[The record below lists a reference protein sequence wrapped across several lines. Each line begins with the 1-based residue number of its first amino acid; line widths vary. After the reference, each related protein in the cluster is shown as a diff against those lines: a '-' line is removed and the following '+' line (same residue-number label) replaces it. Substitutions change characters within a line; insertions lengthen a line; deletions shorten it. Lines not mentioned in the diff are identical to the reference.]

1 MLAITNPVFG
11 PYLKLCQIIFL
22 VQYLQP
28 HNLNSRMCI
37 IGLRSPLRG
46 RTSNWWIKW
55 TLPSSLSLGVV
66 ERRFVVSGT
75 ALLQTVL
82 TPDMQGSDNPIP
94 LSPQWLLPKP
104 GDNKLGLVSGEFSP
118 HHGNCPDVV
127 KVPGNGE
134 DLHNAGKKRDA
145 FRPSLHDVETGR
157 RDRWHDEERETNSA
171 IHRDRW
177 REGDKELGN
186 TRKMERRLDNSSRHS
201 GEARRPPSERWNDS
215 GNREGNFDQ
224 RRESKW
230 NTRWGPDDKESE
242 SWRVKWSD
250 SNKDVEGS
258 RDKGLPRLASHGKD
272 TNNHGKD
279 TEREDHYSRSW
290 RSNYLIGRGRGEPSH
305 SQSPANKPSP
315 MFGSGRGRVENGF
328 PVSPAGRG
336 RFNSSMSTLS
346 GGAPRPYHLVS
357 VSDKTDGASGD
368 PSTLR
373 YSRMKLLDIY
383 RMTDVKSFK
392 MSLDGFIEVQSL
404 TQEEPL
410 EPLAL
415 SAPTSEESVILK
427 GIDKGDII
435 SSGMPQVSKD
445 GSVGRNSTDAV
456 PSKQTKLGG
465 GGTGSRE
472 DLPAAG
478 DDYKIVN
485 SGDSKGV
492 HFGSPLYD
500 EQFHQHGPDPKVASG
515 ENLYCKGDCQGC
527 QGDSAINLPKA
538 DETGME
544 YSLSH
549 YGVLQRS
556 QSFGDHTTKSIR
568 DQDFSTEVGSRTSD
582 SSWSHLHRDVESE
595 HKNGTSITSSFYSDG
610 TSLENFDGLGFHSG
624 MKSDYKI
631 TRQSSEVLD
640 RENNVNVMVGH
651 EDPFSSRDTLT
662 ARKLQLHT
670 SPEDLSLCYKDP
682 QGQIQGPFSG
692 SDLIGWFEAGYFGID
707 LQVRLASAPA
717 DAPFSLLG
725 DVMPHLR
732 AKARPP
738 PGFGV
743 VKQNDVAEASLR
755 GEFVGPG
762 NIHAG
767 LDELEFLKNGQRNR
781 HDTATEAQNRFLESL
796 MSGSLGSSPS
806 ENFSFSG
813 GMQDRGRSVS
823 GNLPSVGEIGS
834 DVNYLLAQRS
844 LLDRQRSLPNAVPY
858 WSGRDISSIAPNLD
872 MISDPSKPY
881 SKLLPPM
888 GDNSHQILQSPQHVD
903 LVSILHAAADKSPS
917 SAVNS
922 GVPSWSNFPDA
933 RSMNNTIHGGMEI
946 SKDMLDMRHN
956 QHLPSQIG
964 LGLQQ
969 QMLQPPNQP
978 PLPPLFTQTGD
989 HSSGLVP
996 PEKLLSSE
1004 LSQDPKLLSLLQQ
1017 QYLMSQ
1023 LQLPSQA
1030 PVVAQVSLLDQ
1041 MLLLKHQ
1048 QKQEQQQ
1055 QLLLQQQQHLLS
1067 QVLSA
1072 HQPRQHFG
1080 DPSYGQAHGAI
1091 PSGNTPM
1098 DHLGLQSVHEVL
1110 QVNQQMPV
1118 HNLQDGQPSY
1128 LPSMNLQG
1136 AQDASCSV
1144 SSEPSSLHLPHQI
1157 FDRTI
1162 NSKAW
1167 DTSLSRESDD
1177 IPNSDG
1183 AMTPVIA
1190 DSLPISETTEKRE
1203 QEVFVP
1209 QRSDHDLDGNRTIHE
1224 PSSISQTTELMT
1236 SASSEVANHL
1246 ESSRDG
1252 PESSDFVLTISN
1264 QVHDMKISSEN
1275 IPDCHIESPLTKE
1288 TKNVEIREVRKA
1300 SEKKSKKQKN
1310 SKAQF
1315 ASDVGKGSSKTI
1327 PCQQSKLDFE
1337 TEGLNAGGTKSM
1349 GQADAEESL
1358 CVTSLVTGKENSV
1371 VPTVEPQDSQ
1381 RSQFA
1386 FSENILANESEAV
1399 GGEADQGEGTST
1411 FNAPTTSSYRAWK
1424 PAPGLKT
1431 KSLLE
1436 IQQEEQLR
1444 AQREIMASEVA
1455 AKVIPASSPSQTP
1468 WTGIAANLEQKSG
1481 KDTVL
1486 GGTSPSVL
1494 GNSENTLN
1502 SKSRKSQLHDLL
1514 AEEVLAKSSEV
1525 DKDNGSNIKGS
1536 FLPPPPLGAQVDTLA
1551 VDDDDFVEAKDTKK
1565 SRRKASKAK
1574 GAAVKAPS
1582 PVGSTDL
1589 SGPSIPTEKGK
1600 STRQAQQE
1608 KETLPAPPTA
1618 PSLGDF
1624 VPWRGD
1630 QENSAPAPAWSTD
1643 SGRTQ
1648 KPTSLR
1654 EIQREQEKKLVS
1666 VQQQIPI
1673 QAPAKVQSNRG
1684 SHGSGPSWPI
1694 PGSSPSKAATPIQ
1707 TSSHASIQSKSR
1719 TEDDLF
1725 WGPLEQTKQE
1735 AKQSDFPSLNSN
1747 SWGVKGISVKGAS
1760 AATSNHQKASS
1771 CRPVEYALS
1780 SSPAGGS
1787 SIAKRRV
1794 SATKLSEAMD
1804 FRDWCESEWVRL
1816 TGTNDMNFLE
1826 FCIKQSTSEAEML
1839 LRENLGSLDRNHE
1852 FIDKFLN
1859 CREFLS
1865 SDVIE
1870 MAFQDRSPCSTRA
1883 DGLGHGKS
1891 NSSDM
1896 RDIDADQGAGNQ
1908 AAAKGGG
1915 GKKKGKKGKKVSPSV
1930 LGFNVVS
1937 NRIMMG
1943 EIQSMED

>member
-1 MLAITNPVFG
+1 MANRNNDDSRHGLAVEP
-11 PYLKLCQIIFL
+11 P
-22 VQYLQP
+22 P
-28 HNLNSRMCI
+28 HQ
-37 IGLRSPLRG
+37 SP
-46 RTSNWWIKW
+46 K
-55 TLPSSLSLGVV
+55 
-66 ERRFVVSGT
+66 
-75 ALLQTVL
+75 
-82 TPDMQGSDNPIP
+82 DMQGSDNPIP

-118 HHGNCPDVV
+118 HHGNCPDAV
-127 KVPGNGE
+127 KVSGNGE
-134 DLHNAGKKRDA
+134 DLHNAGKKKDV
-145 FRPSLHDVETGR
+145 FRPSLHDAETGR

-177 REGDKELGN
+177 REGDKELGD
-186 TRKMERRLDNSSRHS
+186 TRKMERWLDNSSRHS
-201 GEARRPPSERWNDS
+201 GEARRPPSERWNDL

-250 SNKDVEGS
+250 SSKDVEGS

-272 TNNHGKD
+272 VNNHGKD

-290 RSNYLIGRGRGEPSH
+290 RSNYLISRGRGEPSH
-305 SQSPANKPSP
+305 GQSPANKPSA

-346 GGAPRPYHLVS
+346 SGASRPYHLVS
-357 VSDKTDGASGD
+357 VSDKSDGASGD

-373 YSRMKLLDIY
+373 YSRMKLLDIF

-415 SAPTSEESVILK
+415 SAPTPEESVILK
-427 GIDKGDII
+427 GIDKGDIV

-456 PSKQTKLGG
+456 PSKQTKLG
-465 GGTGSRE
+465 SRE
-472 DLPAAG
+472 DLPTAG

-485 SGDSKGV
+485 SDDSKGLY
-492 HFGSPLYD
+492 FGSPLY
-500 EQFHQHGPDPKVASG
+500 EKQFHQHGPDPKVSS
-515 ENLYCKGDCQGC
+515 
-527 QGDSAINLPKA
+527 DSAINLPKA

-544 YSLSH
+544 NSLSH
-549 YGVLQRS
+549 YVVPQKS
-556 QSFGDHTTKSIR
+556 QSFGDRTHRSIH
-568 DQDFSTEVGSRTSD
+568 DQKDFSSEVGSRTSD
-582 SSWSHLHRDVESE
+582 SSWSHLHGDVEYE
-595 HKNGTSITSSFYSDG
+595 HKN
-610 TSLENFDGLGFHSG
+610 G

-631 TRQSSEVLD
+631 TRQSSEVWD
-640 RENNVNVMVGH
+640 RESKVNVMLGH
-651 EDPFSSRDTLT
+651 EAPFSSRDTLT
-662 ARKLQLHT
+662 ARTLQPHT
-670 SPEDLSLCYKDP
+670 SPEDLSLYYKDP

-717 DAPFSLLG
+717 DAPFSSLG

-755 GEFVGPG
+755 GKFVSPG

-781 HDTATEAQNRFLESL
+781 HDMATEAQNRFLESL
-796 MSGSLGSSPS
+796 MSGSMGSSPS

-813 GMQDRGRSVS
+813 GMQDHGRSIS
-823 GNLPSVGEIGS
+823 GNLPSVGGEIGS
-834 DVNYLLAQRS
+834 DVNYILAQRS
-844 LLDRQRSLPNAVPY
+844 LLDRQRSLPNPLPY
-858 WSGRDISSIAPNLD
+858 WSGRDVSSIAPKLD

-881 SKLLPPM
+881 SKLLPPT
-888 GDNSHQILQSPQHVD
+888 GDNSQQILQSPQHVD
-903 LVSILHAAADKSPS
+903 LVSILHSAADKSPS

-922 GVPSWSNFPDA
+922 GIPSWSNFPDA

-946 SKDMLDMRHN
+946 SKDMLDMHHN
-956 QHLPSQIG
+956 QHLPSQIA

-969 QMLQPPNQP
+969 QMLQPQNQP
-978 PLPPLFTQTGD
+978 PLSALFTQPGD

-1004 LSQDPKLLSLLQQ
+1004 LPQDPNLLSLLQQ
-1017 QYLMSQ
+1017 QYLLSQ

-1030 PVVAQVSLLDQ
+1030 PVLAQLSLLDK
-1041 MLLLKHQ
+1041 MLLLKQ
-1048 QKQEQQQ
+1048 QQEQEQKQQ
-1055 QLLLQQQQHLLS
+1055 QLLLQQQQHFLS

-1072 HQPRQHFG
+1072 HQPHRHSG

-1098 DHLGLQSVHEVL
+1098 DHLGLQRVHEVL

-1128 LPSMNLQG
+1128 PPGMNLQG
-1136 AQDASCSV
+1136 AQDDSCLV
-1144 SSEPSSLHLPHQI
+1144 SSGPSSLHLSHQI
-1157 FDRTI
+1157 FDHTA
-1162 NSKAW
+1162 NTKEW
-1167 DTSLSRESDD
+1167 DASLSRESED
-1177 IPNSDG
+1177 IPNSD
-1183 AMTPVIA
+1183 AAATPVMA
-1190 DSLPISETTEKRE
+1190 DSLPLSEATEKHE

-1209 QRSDHDLDGNRTIHE
+1209 QRSDHSLDEYRTIHE
-1224 PSSISQTTELMT
+1224 TTELVT
-1236 SASSEVANHL
+1236 SASSEVVTRL
-1246 ESSRDG
+1246 ESSLDG
-1252 PESSDFVLTISN
+1252 PKSSDFAFSISN

-1275 IPDCHIESPLTKE
+1275 IPDCHIEIPLTKE
-1288 TKNVEIREVRKA
+1288 TKNVEIREARKA
-1300 SEKKSKKQKN
+1300 LEKKSKKQKN

-1327 PCQQSKLDFE
+1327 PCQLLKLDFE

-1349 GQADAEESL
+1349 GQADAGESL

-1371 VPTVEPQDSQ
+1371 VHSTEPLDSQ
-1381 RSQFA
+1381 RSHLSS
-1386 FSENILANESEAV
+1386 SEYILANESEAV
-1399 GGEADQGEGTST
+1399 GGEAEQGEGTST
-1411 FNAPTTSSYRAWK
+1411 FNAPTTSSHRAWK
-1424 PAPGLKT
+1424 PAPGLRT

-1468 WTGIAANLEQKSG
+1468 WTGIAANLEHKSS

-1486 GGTSPSVL
+1486 GGTCPSAL
-1494 GNSENTLN
+1494 GNSDNTLN

-1536 FLPPPPLGAQVDTLA
+1536 FLPPSPVRAQVDTSA

-1582 PVGSTDL
+1582 PVGSADL

-1600 STRQAQQE
+1600 STRPAQQE

-1624 VPWRGD
+1624 VPWKGD
-1630 QENSAPAPAWSTD
+1630 QANSAPAPAWSTD
-1643 SGRTQ
+1643 SGRIQ

-1654 EIQREQEKKLVS
+1654 EIQREQEKKSVS

-1673 QAPAKVQSNRG
+1673 QAPAKVQSNR
-1684 SHGSGPSWPI
+1684 SCHGSGSSWPI
-1694 PGSSPSKAATPIQ
+1694 PGSSPSKAAAPIRTPLHVS
-1707 TSSHASIQSKSR
+1707 TQSKSR

-1735 AKQSDFPSLNSN
+1735 TKQSDFPSLNPN
-1747 SWGVKGISVKGAS
+1747 SWGAKGTSAKGTPG
-1760 AATSNHQKASS
+1760 AALNHQKASGG
-1771 CRPVEYALS
+1771 RPVEHALS
-1780 SSPAGGS
+1780 SSPAGGLS
-1787 SIAKRRV
+1787 AAKRRV
-1794 SATKLSEAMD
+1794 SATKHSEAMD
-1804 FRDWCESEWVRL
+1804 FRDWCESEWIRL
-1816 TGTNDMNFLE
+1816 TGTNDMSFLE
-1826 FCIKQSTSEAEML
+1826 FCIKQSSSEAEML

-1859 CREFLS
+1859 CKEFLS

-1870 MAFQDRSPCSTRA
+1870 MAFQDRRACSTRA
-1883 DGLGHGKS
+1883 DGPGHGKS
-1891 NSSDM
+1891 NSSDIGDM
-1896 RDIDADQGAGNQ
+1896 DADPEAGNQ

-1915 GKKKGKKGKKVSPSV
+1915 GKKKGKKGKKVSASV

-1943 EIQSMED
+1943 EIQSIED

>member
-1 MLAITNPVFG
+1 MANRNNDESRHGLAVEPPPHQNP
-11 PYLKLCQIIFL
+11 KD
-22 VQYLQP
+22 
-28 HNLNSRMCI
+28 
-37 IGLRSPLRG
+37 
-46 RTSNWWIKW
+46 T
-55 TLPSSLSLGVV
+55 
-66 ERRFVVSGT
+66 
-75 ALLQTVL
+75 
-82 TPDMQGSDNPIP
+82 QGSDNPIP

-104 GDNKLGLVSGEFSP
+104 GDNKLGPVSGEFSP
-118 HHGNCPDVV
+118 HHGNCPDAV

-134 DLHNAGKKRDA
+134 DIHNAGKKRDV
-145 FRPSLHDVETGR
+145 FRPSLHDAETGR

-177 REGDKELGN
+177 REGDKELGD
-186 TRKMERRLDNSSRHS
+186 TRKMERWLDNSSRHS
-201 GEARRPPSERWNDS
+201 GEARRPSSERWNDS
-215 GNREGNFDQ
+215 GNREGNYDQ

-250 SNKDVEGS
+250 TTKDVEGS

-272 TNNHGKD
+272 INNHGKD

-290 RSNYLIGRGRGEPSH
+290 RSNYSISRGRGEPSH
-305 SQSPANKPSP
+305 HQSLTANKPSS
-315 MFGSGRGRVENGF
+315 MFGYGRGRVENGI
-328 PVSPAGRG
+328 PVSPSGRG

-346 GGAPRPYHLVS
+346 SGPSRPYHLVTI
-357 VSDKTDGASGD
+357 SDKSDGASGD
-368 PSTLR
+368 SFSLR

-383 RMTDVKSFK
+383 RMTEVKNFK

-415 SAPTSEESVILK
+415 SAPTPEESVILK

-435 SSGMPQVSKD
+435 SSGTPQVSKD

-456 PSKQTKLGG
+456 PSKQTKL
-465 GGTGSRE
+465 
-472 DLPAAG
+472 
-478 DDYKIVN
+478 
-485 SGDSKGV
+485 
-492 HFGSPLYD
+492 
-500 EQFHQHGPDPKVASG
+500 
-515 ENLYCKGDCQGC
+515 
-527 QGDSAINLPKA
+527 DSAINLPKA

-544 YSLSH
+544 NSLSH
-549 YGVLQRS
+549 YGVPQRS
-556 QSFGDHTTKSIR
+556 QSFGDHTHKSIH
-568 DQDFSTEVGSRTSD
+568 DQKDFSTEVGSRTSD
-582 SSWSHLHRDVESE
+582 SSWSHIHRDVESE
-595 HKNGTSITSSFYSDG
+595 HKN
-610 TSLENFDGLGFHSG
+610 G

-631 TRQSSEVLD
+631 TRQSSEVMD
-640 RENNVNVMVGH
+640 RENNVNVMLGH
-651 EDPFSSRDTLT
+651 EDPFSFRDTLT

-738 PGFGV
+738 PGFGAA
-743 VKQNDVAEASLR
+743 KQNDVAEASLR
-755 GEFVGPG
+755 GKFVTPG
-762 NIHAG
+762 NVHAG

-781 HDTATEAQNRFLESL
+781 HDMATEAQNRFLESL
-796 MSGSLGSSPS
+796 MSGSMGCSPS
-806 ENFSFSG
+806 EIFSFSG
-813 GMQDRGRSVS
+813 GMQDRGRSMS

-844 LLDRQRSLPNAVPY
+844 LLDRQRSLPNPVPY
-858 WSGRDISSIAPNLD
+858 WSGGDVSSIGPKLD

-881 SKLLPPM
+881 SKLVPPM

-946 SKDMLDMRHN
+946 SKDMLDVRHN

-1017 QYLMSQ
+1017 QYLLSQ

-1030 PVVAQVSLLDQ
+1030 PVLAQVSLLDQ
-1041 MLLLKHQ
+1041 MLLLKQQ
-1048 QKQEQQQ
+1048 QKQEQQQQ

-1072 HQPRQHFG
+1072 HQPHQHFG
-1080 DPSYGQAHGAI
+1080 GPSYGQAHGAI

-1128 LPSMNLQG
+1128 PPSLNLQG
-1136 AQDASCSV
+1136 ARDASCSV
-1144 SSEPSSLHLPHQI
+1144 SSEPSALHLPHQI
-1157 FDRTI
+1157 FDHTI
-1162 NSKAW
+1162 NSKEW
-1167 DTSLSRESDD
+1167 DASLSRESKD
-1177 IPNSDG
+1177 ISNSDG
-1183 AMTPVIA
+1183 AATPVIA
-1190 DSLPISETTEKRE
+1190 DSLPLSETTEKRE

-1209 QRSDHDLDGNRTIHE
+1209 QRIDHGLDENRTIHE
-1224 PSSISQTTELMT
+1224 PSSISQTTKLVT
-1236 SASSEVANHL
+1236 LASSEVVNHL
-1246 ESSRDG
+1246 GSSRDG
-1252 PESSDFVLTISN
+1252 PKSSDFVFSISD
-1264 QVHDMKISSEN
+1264 QVHDLKISSEK
-1275 IPDCHIESPLTKE
+1275 IPDCHTESPLTKE

-1300 SEKKSKKQKN
+1300 SEKKLKKQKN

-1315 ASDVGKGSSKTI
+1315 TSDVGKGSSKTI
-1327 PCQQSKLDFE
+1327 PCQQSKLDLE

-1358 CVTSLVTGKENSV
+1358 CVTSLVTGKEDSV
-1371 VPTVEPQDSQ
+1371 VPTTEPQDSP
-1381 RSQFA
+1381 RSQL
-1386 FSENILANESEAV
+1386 SSLGNILANESEAV
-1399 GGEADQGEGTST
+1399 GGEADQGEGAST
-1411 FNAPTTSSYRAWK
+1411 FNAPMTGSHRAWK

-1455 AKVIPASSPSQTP
+1455 AKVIPASSPSQPP
-1468 WTGIAANLEQKSG
+1468 WTGIAANLEQKSV

-1536 FLPPPPLGAQVDTLA
+1536 FLPPSPVGTQVDTLA

-1582 PVGSTDL
+1582 PVGSADL

-1608 KETLPAPPTA
+1608 KETLLAPPTA

-1624 VPWRGD
+1624 VLWRGE
-1630 QENSAPAPAWSTD
+1630 QANSSPAPAWSTD
-1643 SGRTQ
+1643 SGRIQ

-1654 EIQREQEKKLVS
+1654 DIQREQEKKSVS

-1673 QAPAKVQSNRG
+1673 QAPAKVQSNR
-1684 SHGSGPSWPI
+1684 SCHGSGPSWPI
-1694 PGSSPSKAATPIQ
+1694 PGSSSPSKAATPIQ
-1707 TSSHASIQSKSR
+1707 TTLHASTQSKSR

-1735 AKQSDFPSLNSN
+1735 TKQSDFPSLNSN
-1747 SWGVKGISVKGAS
+1747 SWGVKGTPVKGAPG
-1760 AATSNHQKASS
+1760 AALNHQKPSS
-1771 CRPVEYALS
+1771 GRPVEYALS
-1780 SSPAGGS
+1780 SSPAGGPS
-1787 SIAKRRV
+1787 VAKRRV

-1826 FCIKQSTSEAEML
+1826 FCIKQSKSEAEML
-1839 LRENLGSLDRNHE
+1839 LSENLGSLDRNHE

-1859 CREFLS
+1859 CKEFLS
-1865 SDVIE
+1865 FDVIE
-1870 MAFQDRSPCSTRA
+1870 MAFQDRSACSTRA

-1891 NSSDM
+1891 NSSDI
-1896 RDIDADQGAGNQ
+1896 RDIDADLEAGNQ

-1943 EIQSMED
+1943 EIQSIED